1 MTHQH
6 TIKQQISRD
15 AYISTFFIDDSV
27 LLEKI
32 KNKIID
38 KAHDSS
44 FDYKTNVKAKFTGFK
59 SLVQEPEILEFA
71 KKIGPYVD
79 NIYSKVSELRDCWGN
94 IYTKD
99 DHTLLHHHQDT
110 TAFCGILYL
119 TEGGP
124 GTYFKDFN
132 ITIEEKYGKVVLF
145 PGILL
150 HEVKAS
156 NLNNTRITMAFNCFE
171 QKPWDQQ

>member
-1 MTHQH
+1 MTHQY
-6 TIKQQISRD
+6 TIKQKIWRE
-15 AYISTFFIDDSV
+15 AYISTFVIDDSI

-38 KAHDSS
+38 KSHDFSLS
-44 FDYKTNVKAKFTGFK
+44 YKTNVKSKFTGFK
-59 SLVQEPEILEFA
+59 SLVEEPEIQEFA

-79 NIYSKVSELRDCWGN
+79 NIYPKVSELKECWGN

-99 DHTLLHHHQDT
+99 DYTQLHHHQET

-132 ITIEEKYGKVVLF
+132 ITIEEKCGKVVLF
-145 PGILL
+145 PGSLL

-171 QKPWDQQ
+171 KKSWEQQ